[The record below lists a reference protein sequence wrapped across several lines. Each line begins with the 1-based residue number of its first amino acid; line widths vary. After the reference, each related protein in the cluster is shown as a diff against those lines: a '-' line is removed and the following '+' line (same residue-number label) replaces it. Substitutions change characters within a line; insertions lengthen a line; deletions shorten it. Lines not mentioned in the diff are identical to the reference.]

1 MTIKII
7 SVFAVVVAAALLGTQ
22 TALAA
27 PMLCS
32 GEQKTCIAAC
42 QRMPLNLIADCI
54 AGCRARLNFCKHT
67 GCWDNGRNR
76 YCGLLRQ

>member
-1 MTIKII
+1 MPNKII
-7 SVFAVVVAAALLGTQ
+7 TAMAAIVAIYLLGAR
-22 TALAA
+22 TAIAA

-54 AGCRARLNFCKHT
+54 AGCRARLNYCKHT
-67 GCWDNGRNR
+67 GCWDNGTNR